1 MTWNKVLLYCLDS
14 FKKHQARVFLF
25 MKNAAVL
32 LPSLSGRS
40 KRCTWGH
47 LAAKRSLSLSMGIY
61 SSCFLSLFV
70 FCLVL
75 HGLFFQPAIS
85 SPLSCWALSSR
96 GPRGTACTGTACW
109 TSIPARVHKPRSCWM
124 LTRAFFVTVMLQK
137 GWLPRAKLLAA
148 SRSLVKSLLNWKNF
162 ICFKCNLINYVF
174 FFFFPLFCS
183 KLCA

>member
-32 LPSLSGRS
+32 LPSLSERS
-40 KRCTWGH
+40 KQSTWGH

-61 SSCFLSLFV
+61 SSHFLSLFV
-70 FCLVL
+70 FCLML
-75 HGLFFQPAIS
+75 HGLCFQPALS

-96 GPRGTACTGTACW
+96 GSRGTDCTGTACW
-109 TSIPARVHKPRSCWM
+109 TSIPARVRKPRGCWM
-124 LTRAFFVTVMLQK
+124 LTRAFFVTMMLQK

-148 SRSLVKSLLNWKNF
+148 SRSLIESFVESLKLEEF
-162 ICFKCNLINYVF
+162 NL
-174 FFFFPLFCS
+174 P
-183 KLCA
+183 

>member
-75 HGLFFQPAIS
+75 HGLVFQPAIS

-96 GPRGTACTGTACW
+96 GPRGTACTGIDCW
-109 TSIPARVHKPRSCWM
+109 TSSPAQSSQ
-124 LTRAFFVTVMLQK
+124 AQ
-137 GWLPRAKLLAA
+137 KLLDANQGFFCYRDVA
-148 SRSLVKSLLNWKNF
+148 EGMTAQSKTAGSLQVSCRVSL
-162 ICFKCNLINYVF
+162 
-174 FFFFPLFCS
+174 
-183 KLCA
+183 KLEEFHLL